1 MAVKQSARQ
10 GRILVRTELRIA
22 GSMDMHN
29 NKTISRYPSGKSV
42 FRIVIRNIDCTST
55 RTGVELNVLK
65 ADALVPLDW
74 CGMGEMMQHAAG
86 HAPTDGEKS
95 MTNPVF
101 VPNLLPDSMNCSL

>member
-42 FRIVIRNIDCTST
+42 FRSVIRNIDSRRGTVQQKTSNSFGGRKGGT
-55 RTGVELNVLK
+55 SSIKPPPHRPSL
-65 ADALVPLDW
+65 
-74 CGMGEMMQHAAG
+74 
-86 HAPTDGEKS
+86 PTPRRQSRWSSGRR
-95 MTNPVF
+95 
-101 VPNLLPDSMNCSL
+101 CSGTKHP